1 MDLDKTMEIID
12 LIEAFEIKD
21 FKITDVIHNDLYRH
35 MNDAGLFDYDYIEK
49 GQISAKGVKR
59 KASKTNMVF
68 LIWLMIAKDLKEF
81 GMTNAKLHKVKDYL
95 FTENK
100 ITENL
105 NFEPTKENF
114 LDLVNWTSIKDDELK
129 LNLKE
134 AIKSGE
140 FFESIENKSITN
152 LYFNIFEM
160 LYTKSDIKLYVKAN
174 GDTVFVDETKLSDED
189 IKQFSYI
196 RAIVLPL
203 KDYVTSLIAEYA
215 SVEFLTRSRLLSK
228 KEAYLIDEFR
238 RSDIKKISVKYQH
251 GKPDLI
257 EITRLKNVKILSRL
271 TEVLRKNAFEDIII
285 KTANGNITYSEI
297 TERRKFNEIL

>member
-1 MDLDKTMEIID
+1 MDLDKTMKIID
-12 LIEAFEIKD
+12 LIETFEIKD

-100 ITENL
+100 IFDAL
-105 NFEPTKENF
+105 RFKPSKENF
-114 LDLVNWTSIKDDELK
+114 LRLINWTSIKDDELK
-129 LNLKE
+129 LKLKE
-134 AIKSGE
+134 SIKSGE
-140 FFESIENKSITN
+140 FIESLKDRNITN
-152 LYFNIFEM
+152 IYLNIYKM
-160 LYTKSDIKLYVKAN
+160 LYTKSDIKLYVKAD
-174 GDTVFVDETKLSDED
+174 GESIFVDETELPDED
-189 IKQFSYI
+189 IKNLSYI

-203 KDYVTSLIAEYA
+203 KDYVTSLIGEYA
-215 SVEFLTRSRLLSK
+215 SVSFLTRSRLLSE

-238 RSDIKKISVKYQH
+238 RSDIKRISIKYKRN
-251 GKPDLI
+251 KPDVM
-257 EITRLKNVKILSRL
+257 EVTKLKEVKMINRL
-271 TEVLRKNAFEDIII
+271 TEVFRRNAFEDVTI
-285 KTANGNITYSEI
+285 KTANGNVIYSEI
-297 TERRKFNEIL
+297 TERRKFDEI